1 MEGKAN
7 RLSVVLALC
16 FLAQPVIALTLS
28 QVRTEA
34 RVLALDNGSTRRRF
48 SDARLNAFINEAQ
61 RSVVLEARPIL
72 RSGQFELAAGTTYYS
87 LPSDFLQ
94 VSRVTLDWD
103 TLAETTP
110 EAQDRASEWQTVGAE
125 PTHYYIHFASRTK
138 IGFYPFPD
146 TARSTGTVRFEY
158 WAQATDLSAD
168 ADVPFNAITELNPYH
183 YALAQYAAA
192 HMAAIDGK
200 GGIASL
206 YITEYR
212 ATIERMKSEAKS
224 RPSYRPSASP
234 SNTGPPR

>member
-1 MEGKAN
+1 MRGKAW
-7 RLSVVLALC
+7 LKVVLALC
-16 FLAQPVIALTLS
+16 IPVQGFALTLS
-28 QVRTEA
+28 EIRTEA

-48 SDARLNAFINEAQ
+48 SDARLNSFINEAQ
-61 RSVVLEARPIL
+61 RAVVLEARPIL
-72 RSGQFELAAGTTYYS
+72 KSAQFELAAGTTYYS
-87 LPSDFLQ
+87 LPADYLQ
-94 VSRVTLDWD
+94 INRVTLDWQI
-103 TLAETTP
+103 LYETTP
-110 EAQDRASEWQTVGAE
+110 EAQDRSAEWQLVGAE

-146 TARSTGTVRFEY
+146 TSGNTGTVRFEY

-168 ADVPFNAITELNPYH
+168 ADVPFNAITELIPYH

-200 GGIASL
+200 GGLASL
-206 YITEYR
+206 YLTEYR

-224 RPSYRPSASP
+224 RPSYRPGASA